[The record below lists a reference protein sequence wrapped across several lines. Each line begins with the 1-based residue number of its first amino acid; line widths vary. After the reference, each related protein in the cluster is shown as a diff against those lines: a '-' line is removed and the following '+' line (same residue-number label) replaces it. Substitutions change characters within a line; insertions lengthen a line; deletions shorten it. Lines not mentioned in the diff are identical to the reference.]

1 MKSKIHE
8 YQNKFL
14 AMSKKTILILVMAIF
29 FSFKISA
36 QGMPVYDNTNFISL
50 AKSLIES
57 AKQTSQLLK
66 TVEFLKTQ
74 KDNIEKVNNV
84 IRQLKAVRE
93 LAQNNQKLFNV
104 VRNDLRDILNSPYIK
119 PEEVTRI
126 SDSFNSIIESSL
138 EDLDFIEQILSND
151 FLKMTDAE
159 RADVLTKK
167 EEASKE
173 MVAEITKKTER
184 YRDIISFRKMQDK
197 INNREINY

>member
-14 AMSKKTILILVMAIF
+14 AMSKKTILILIMAIF
-29 FSFKISA
+29 LSFKISA

-93 LAQNNQKLFNV
+93 LSQNNQKLFNV

-197 INNREINY
+197 INNRETNY

>member
-93 LAQNNQKLFNV
+93 LSQNNQKLFNV

-197 INNREINY
+197 INNRETNY